1 MSLKHSDKRTKENLS
16 SLVCKRILHSSF
28 FTHNLKNMIR
38 IVIYQNLNPKVEEAY
53 KKWYPRVVA
62 DETIG
67 LDELAEHMA
76 SHNTPF
82 SKGAIKGILTDAV
95 VCTKELL
102 LLGKNVKF
110 PDLAIFSIGL
120 KVKEG
125 APTKEDFTVAKYI
138 SGLKLRARAT
148 GELSSANLDTTIR
161 RVDTVKA
168 DSTKTDTPSKDDSG
182 TVTPP
187 SDNKGDSGTTTT
199 PTTPSGGGS
208 SSSDGEHLELP

>member
-1 MSLKHSDKRTKENLS
+1 MLLIQLREYKNENMPKANGKFFAYPVITETKDIDDLSD
-16 SLVCKRILHSSF
+16 
-28 FTHNLKNMIR
+28 
-38 IVIYQNLNPKVEEAY
+38 
-53 KKWYPRVVA
+53 
-62 DETIG
+62 
-67 LDELAEHMA
+67 HMA

-102 LLGKNVKF
+102 LSGKNVKF

-148 GELSSANLDTTIR
+148 GELSSANLDTTIKR
-161 RVDTVKA
+161 IDLAKS
-168 DSTKTDTPSKDDSG
+168 DSTNKDNSGSTPSTG
-182 TVTPP
+182 
-187 SDNKGDSGTTTT
+187 DNNGDSGST
-199 PTTPSGGGS
+199 PTTPGGSGSTDTGEGGGVYV
-208 SSSDGEHLELP
+208 E

>member
-1 MSLKHSDKRTKENLS
+1 ML
-16 SLVCKRILHSSF
+16 
-28 FTHNLKNMIR
+28 R
-38 IVIYQNLNPKVEEAY
+38 IVLYQNTNEKVTEAY
-53 KKWYPRVVA
+53 QKWYPRVVA

-82 SKGAIKGILTDAV
+82 SKGTIKGILTDAV

-125 APTKEDFTVAKYI
+125 SPTKEDFTVAKYI

-148 GELSSANLDTTIR
+148 GELSSANLDTTIKR
-161 RVDTVKA
+161 IDLAKS
-168 DSTKTDTPSKDDSG
+168 DSTSKDD
-182 TVTPP
+182 
-187 SDNKGDSGTTTT
+187 NKDDGSGTT
-199 PTTPSGGGS
+199 PTIPGDSVG
-208 SSSDGEHLELP
+208 L

>member
-1 MSLKHSDKRTKENLS
+1 
-16 SLVCKRILHSSF
+16 
-28 FTHNLKNMIR
+28 MIR
-38 IVIYQNLNPKVEEAY
+38 VAIYQNKNTKLAEAY
-53 KKWYPRVVA
+53 GKWYPRVVA
-62 DETIG
+62 EETIG

-125 APTKEDFTVAKYI
+125 APSKEEFSVAKYI
-138 SGLKLRARAT
+138 LGLRLRARAT
-148 GELSSANLDTTIR
+148 GELSSANLDTTVK
-161 RVDTVKA
+161 RVDAATKSASKA
-168 DSTKTDTPSKDDSG
+168 DKPSSDS
-182 TVTPP
+182 P
-187 SDNKGDSGTTTT
+187 SADDNKGGT
-199 PTTPSGGGS
+199 PSTPSGGDSSQGGGSQSGGSQSGGS
-208 SSSDGEHLELP
+208 SEGGSSTPGGSDTPGGEGED

>member
-1 MSLKHSDKRTKENLS
+1 
-16 SLVCKRILHSSF
+16 
-28 FTHNLKNMIR
+28 MIR
-38 IVIYQNLNPKVEEAY
+38 VAVYQNKNTKLAEAY
-53 KKWYPRVVA
+53 GKWYPRVVA
-62 DETIG
+62 EETIG

-125 APTKEDFTVAKYI
+125 APSKEEFSVAKYI
-138 SGLKLRARAT
+138 LGLRLRARAT
-148 GELSSANLDTTIR
+148 GELSSANLDTTVK
-161 RVDTVKA
+161 RVDVAAKSASKA
-168 DSTKTDTPSKDDSG
+168 DKPSSDS
-182 TVTPP
+182 P
-187 SDNKGDSGTTTT
+187 SADDNKGGT
-199 PTTPSGGGS
+199 PSTPSGGGS
-208 SSSDGEHLELP
+208 SQGGGSQSGGSQSGCSSEGVISTPGGSDTPGGEGED

>member
-1 MSLKHSDKRTKENLS
+1 
-16 SLVCKRILHSSF
+16 
-28 FTHNLKNMIR
+28 MIR
-38 IVIYQNLNPKVEEAY
+38 VAVYQNKNTKLAEAY
-53 KKWYPRVVA
+53 GKWYPRVVA
-62 DETIG
+62 EETIG

-125 APTKEDFTVAKYI
+125 APSKEEFSVAKYI
-138 SGLKLRARAT
+138 LGLRLRARAT
-148 GELSSANLDTTIR
+148 GELSSANLDTTVK
-161 RVDTVKA
+161 RVDVAAKSASKA
-168 DSTKTDTPSKDDSG
+168 DKPSSDS
-182 TVTPP
+182 P
-187 SDNKGDSGTTTT
+187 SADDNKGGT
-199 PTTPSGGGS
+199 PSTPSGGGS
-208 SSSDGEHLELP
+208 SQGGGSQSGGSQSGGSSEGGSSTPGGSDTPGGEGED